1 MCKEEL
7 EKIIKKLEYNED
19 FIKKYDINLRKEYSD
34 SYFIIIKRKLKNKE
48 RSLEEKLVYNP
59 SVSMDYDYKVDVCF
73 KMRYT
78 KGYISNSVSMY
89 ATKYVNDDDENYYHF
104 RVRIPNTKSYEQT
117 IIISEINIEDI
128 IKYIDN
134 TEWIITN
141 TRSHENTLLPSN
153 GYLCENCKCQLS
165 KPAY

>member
-7 EKIIKKLEYNED
+7 EKIIKKLEDNED

-34 SYFIIIKRKLKNKE
+34 SYFIIIKRKLKNKD

-117 IIISEINIEDI
+117 VIINEINIEDI
-128 IKYIDN
+128 KIGDEVL
-134 TEWIITN
+134 T
-141 TRSHENTLLPSN
+141 SN
-153 GYLCENCKCQLS
+153 GKYYKVTDKFDQGIQKTIKISNK
-165 KPAY
+165 